1 LAIDFPDFFNTN
13 KTSTSIADQVRMS
26 TLWWGQGEAFHFAGD
41 RSRPLYFGN
50 NSKVSTSRILRVVV
64 RFNVYT
70 CVCTFHYL
78 CEEVCRSISLI
89 FVSEE
94 THLKYVSN
102 FNLILL
108 IIAVTFGLCFHHNR
122 LERIRLK
129 SIIFYGVV
137 EVPLSA
143 LKIGSVVAKIF
154 YALT

>member
-1 LAIDFPDFFNTN
+1 
-13 KTSTSIADQVRMS
+13 MS
-26 TLWWGQGEAFHFAGD
+26 TLWRGQGEAFHFAGG

-50 NSKVSTSRILRVVV
+50 NAKVSTSRILRVVV

-70 CVCTFHYL
+70 CVGTFHIL
-78 CEEVCRSISLI
+78 CKEVCWLRSFI

-94 THLKYVSN
+94 THLKYASN

-129 SIIFYGVV
+129 TLVFYGVV
-137 EVPLSA
+137 EVPLRA
-143 LKIGSVVAKIF
+143 LRIGRGVAKII